1 MLAKDNNCCYSLVF
15 KKEAGPISV
24 WQRLKETL
32 TFQEPRGMSFE
43 LADTGNKTAG
53 PGEDTGDYK
62 DGGPAQTNQNEPGA
76 SKEKER
82 TVKSRGRSRG
92 MRKPVRPG
100 SGAQNHKDNIEKGA
114 AQEKPEP
121 VIDPGKLK
129 VSGHLDQDVAYL
141 KRVFHV
147 PKNNDVVFREF
158 SIGIDNPVRAIA
170 IYIDGMTDKAIQ
182 NDSVLQPLMLL
193 SRLRLDAQEGNLEDV
208 VRERLLPGNQVE
220 IFELM
225 RATIDGVLNGD
236 TVILIEGV
244 DKALVMETKGWE
256 HRNVGKPE
264 VEMVV
269 RGPHEAFN
277 ETFRVNTALIRK
289 AFHSP
294 DLVTEIFKVGN
305 KDRINCGIMYLDG
318 VVNQDL
324 VQEAKRR
331 IEMLETDY
339 VGTSGILEQFIEDK
353 TYALA
358 PQVLSTERPDRV
370 INHIIEGK
378 VAVLMDGSP
387 HVLVFP
393 MNLFGILQSAED
405 AYLRWPYGSLLR
417 MLRLVGVFL
426 ATFLPGIYVAVN
438 AYHHE
443 MIPTD
448 LLMAIAGARE
458 QVPFPT
464 IVEVLIME
472 ISFELIREAG
482 IRVPGVIGPT
492 LGIVGA
498 LILGQAAVA
507 AKVVSP
513 ILIVIVA
520 VTAIGSFTVP
530 NYTLAFSIRA
540 VRFVYIV
547 LGGLFGFFG
556 IVLGFF
562 IHLNHLS
569 SLKSFG
575 VPFLSPLGVK
585 AEGGDVIWRKP
596 IWQQEERPGSIAPR
610 KIKSQP
616 PISRRWIN
624 RKKGG
629 NADDYQ

>member
-1 MLAKDNNCCYSLVF
+1 
-15 KKEAGPISV
+15 
-24 WQRLKETL
+24 
-32 TFQEPRGMSFE
+32 MSFE
-43 LADTGNKTAG
+43 LTDAGEKAGQGNKDKKPDGGTTEPAGSGDGRTAG
-53 PGEDTGDYK
+53 K
-62 DGGPAQTNQNEPGA
+62 
-76 SKEKER
+76 KH
-82 TVKSRGRSRG
+82 
-92 MRKPVRPG
+92 RKR
-100 SGAQNHKDNIEKGA
+100 AGA
-114 AQEKPEP
+114 ASQTVPNQDDHEP
-121 VIDPGKLK
+121 VVDPGKLK
-129 VSGHLDQDVAYL
+129 ISGDLEQDVAYL
-141 KRVFHV
+141 KKVFHV

-158 SIGIDNPVRAIA
+158 SIGINDPLQAVVIF
-170 IYIDGMTDKAIQ
+170 IDGMTDKAIQ
-182 NDSVLQPLMLL
+182 NAYVLQPLMLL
-193 SRLRLDAQEGNLEDV
+193 SRLRLDTEKGSVQDV
-208 VRERLLPGNQVE
+208 VREKLLPGNQVE
-220 IFELM
+220 IFEPM
-225 RATIDGVLNGD
+225 RQAIDGVLNGD
-236 TVILIEGV
+236 TVVLIDGV
-244 DKALVMETKGWE
+244 EKSLVVETKGWE
-256 HRNVGKPE
+256 HRTVGKPE

-305 KDRINCGIMYLDG
+305 KDRIDCGLMYLDG
-318 VVNQDL
+318 VVNPNL
-324 VQEAKRR
+324 VEEAKRR
-331 IEMLETDY
+331 INLLETDY
-339 VGTSGILEQFIEDK
+339 VGASGILEQFIEDK

-378 VAVLMDGSP
+378 LALLLDGSP

-393 MNLFGILQSAED
+393 MTIFGVLQTAED
-405 AYLRWPYGSLLR
+405 AYVRWPYGSLLR
-417 MLRLVGVFL
+417 MLRLVGTFL
-426 ATFLPGIYVAVN
+426 AIFLPGIYVAVN

-464 IVEVLIME
+464 VVEVLIME

-507 AKVVSP
+507 AKIVSP

-520 VTAIGSFTVP
+520 VTAIGSFTIP
-530 NYTLAFSIRA
+530 NYTLALSVRAIR
-540 VRFVYIV
+540 FIYII

-556 IVLGFF
+556 LVLGFF
-562 IHLNHLS
+562 VHLNHLA

-575 VPFLSPLGVK
+575 VPFMSPLGQ
-585 AEGGDVIWRKP
+585 AAQSGGDAILRKP
-596 IWQQEERPGSIAPR
+596 AWKQESRPSFVAPLR
-610 KIKSQP
+610 SRTQP
-616 PISRRWIN
+616 QISRRWIR
-624 RKKGG
+624 RKKKGE
-629 NADDYQ
+629 